1 MDDLG
6 KTFKIDFHNKIMS
19 LQYWEPNIELASKK
33 DIEEIQRK
41 RLKFIL
47 NYVYEKSPFYRR
59 KFKEANIT
67 PHDFY
72 ELRDIRKFPFT
83 TKTELLEHSYP
94 YGGDFLCVSRE
105 DIIGWHMSS
114 GTTGRPTVGAYTFKD
129 HETWMNLMAR
139 CLVTAGVKKG
149 DIILNIYGYGL
160 FTGGLGFHQS
170 SHLVGA
176 SVIPWGVGR
185 SEAMLDVIKN
195 FKPTVITGTPSYE
208 LFILELMEKRGMNPK
223 ESSIRIA
230 IPGAEMW
237 TEQMRKRIEEGFGLK
252 EKQGGARN
260 IYGATELLG
269 PGSGQECIYENGF
282 HFWVD
287 HFYLEIVDPDTLEPV
302 NPGEEGEMVVTTLT
316 KEAMPFIRYRMRDIT
331 VLDDEKC
338 PCGRN
343 AFPRCMQIKGRV
355 DDVIHYKGAKIWP
368 SEIQKVLLNYPEIVE
383 YQVVVDK
390 PAGEFLVKIELKE
403 GISNEYATKLKEEI
417 RNELGR
423 ALIFLI
429 PKVIIAEPN
438 SLPRYEG
445 KSKRFIIKEFQ

>member
-1 MDDLG
+1 MD
-6 KTFKIDFHNKIMS
+6 I
-19 LQYWEPNIELASKK
+19 QYWEPHIELAPKK
-33 DIEEIQRK
+33 EIEEIQRK

-47 NYVYEKSPFYRR
+47 NYVYERSPFYKR
-59 KFKEANIT
+59 KFKEANVS

-72 ELRDIRKFPFT
+72 DLKDIRKFPFT
-83 TKTELLEHSYP
+83 TKSDLLENSYP
-94 YGGDFLCVSRE
+94 YGGDFLCVPRE
-105 DIIGWHMSS
+105 EIIGWHMSS
-114 GTTGRPTVGAYTFKD
+114 GTTGRPTIGAYTFKD

-139 CLVTAGVKKG
+139 TLVTAGVKKG

-185 SEAMLDVIKN
+185 TEAMVDIIKN
-195 FKPTVITGTPSYE
+195 FKPTVMTGTPSYQ
-208 LFILELMEKRGMNPK
+208 LYILEFLNKRGIDPR
-223 ESSIRIA
+223 ETSIRITM
-230 IPGAEMW
+230 PGAEMW

-252 EKQGGARN
+252 EKGGGARN

-287 HFYLEIVDPDTLEPV
+287 HFFLEIIDPETLEPV

-316 KEAMPFIRYRMRDIT
+316 KEAMPLIRYRMRDIT
-331 VLDDEKC
+331 VLDVDKC

-355 DDVIHYKGAKIWP
+355 DDVIHYKGAKVWP
-368 SEIQKVLLNYPEIVE
+368 SDIQRVILKYPEVIE
-383 YQVVVDK
+383 YQVIVDK
-390 PAGEFLVKIELKE
+390 PAGEFVIKIELKE
-403 GISNEYATKLKEEI
+403 NLGEDVKSKIREEI
-417 RNELGR
+417 RYELER
-423 ALIFLI
+423 NLIFVI
-429 PKVIIAEPN
+429 PKVQIVEQG

-445 KSKRFIIKEFQ
+445 KSKRIIIKEF